1 MLLYSIKNRRRLM
14 EYKIIS
20 SGAWSVEAAV
30 KILEK
35 KVNDLIKE
43 GWEPLGGVMIVAFN
57 DHVYQSLIKR

>member
-1 MLLYSIKNRRRLM
+1 M

-20 SGAWSVEAAV
+20 SSAWSVEAAV
-30 KILEK
+30 NILER

-43 GWEPLGGVMIVAFN
+43 GWEPAGGVMIVAFN